1 MIDTLMPCW
10 LPLLVSQLV
19 GQRAPCRIYLHV
31 ISLVGVPVLY
41 LCCIWGR
48 RPPVLMAGFPLSPP
62 AAAHF
67 QLNISDLLTWSPKSL
82 SRKIF
87 LQCVSD
93 REEPPRR
100 SSSTLIYLIYLLTC
114 TLTDLAAHGISRYL
128 WGIVDLHRHG

>member
-93 REEPPRR
+93 RERTPSVAAPCH
-100 SSSTLIYLIYLLTC
+100 SYLFLFIY
-114 TLTDLAAHGISRYL
+114 
-128 WGIVDLHRHG
+128 